1 MTLFRHASERRRFVR
16 FAFVGTLGAGVDLGT
31 FNLLRALTPLH
42 PVLVSVLSFLAA
54 VTHNFI
60 WHRYWTFA
68 DSRSKPLWQQWSQY
82 AVLNAIGVSIRT
94 PLFAVLRPL
103 GIRFVAWLQQWMALP
118 VSAERLGEN
127 LALAT
132 VMVVILFWN
141 FFSNR
146 YITYSDVQVGAA
158 PSARASAS
166 RR

>member
-1 MTLFRHASERRRFVR
+1 MMLLRHASERRRFLR

-31 FNLLRALTPLH
+31 FNLLRTFTPLH
-42 PVLVSVLSFLAA
+42 PVLVSVFSFLAA

-82 AVLNAIGVSIRT
+82 AMLNAIGVSIRT

-103 GIRFVAWLQQWMALP
+103 GIRLATGLHAWAPLP
-118 VSAERLGEN
+118 ISPERLGEN
-127 LALAT
+127 LALGT
-132 VMVVILFWN
+132 VMLVILFWN

-146 YITYSDVQVGAA
+146 YITYSDVQVGQPA
-158 PSARASAS
+158 PR
-166 RR
+166 